1 MSKTPATLMDTL
13 LEEAD
18 QAGMVKEHTLEQAH
32 YASLNVEQVM
42 GDKFDALVKQI
53 ESEWNQAPEQNI
65 LVQRDDGR
73 KAPLPKWLHDA
84 VNEAGSVKLL
94 KVAFWKRGAG
104 YSYVLLRVELDS
116 KDRPNYYNLVI
127 GSRRRQSEGARVGK
141 LRQERPWWAIF
152 IPGYGKSN

>member
-1 MSKTPATLMDTL
+1 MGKSPATLMETL

-32 YASLNVEQVM
+32 YASQNVEQVM
-42 GDKFDALVKQI
+42 GDKFDQIVKDVETEWAL
-53 ESEWNQAPEQNI
+53 APEQNI

-84 VNEAGSVKLL
+84 ANVAGSTKLI

-104 YSYVLLRVELDS
+104 YSFIMLRTELDS
-116 KDRPNYYNLVI
+116 KDRPKYYNLVL
-127 GSRRRQSEGARVGK
+127 GSRRRQSEGARVEK
-141 LRQERPWWAIF
+141 LRQERPWWSF
-152 IPGYGKSN
+152 LIPGYKG